1 MAERLII
8 RLASNAS
15 QKNHWLI
22 WSNSENEIIASGLLD
37 NAAQLSLLT
46 EKAQSRLVICLLPGV
61 DVSIKNIE
69 INGSFNRQMQLALPY
84 MLEEE
89 LASDVDQLH
98 FSVINK
104 QNGSVHVAICEKQ
117 KMSNWLSW
125 LAEAQISC
133 KQFIP
138 EYLALPEANENRWQA
153 LLLDDQWIIRENLY
167 TGWCC
172 EAQMLDLLLE
182 SKLADKKDV
191 QIESFTAEPQIQIT
205 QWINKDTVLPM
216 ELLSLG
222 TLNNKINLL
231 SGEFQPKKE
240 VNKDL
245 QKWKLPAVLAVSL
258 FMLMMVN
265 LYLQGLQADKQT
277 LIVKQQVERVYQLA
291 FPLQNKLKYARIK
304 KSVKRMLVGI
314 GGDKQSGF
322 LVMLNELIPTFAKNP
337 ELKPTNVKFDS
348 KKKEMRL
355 LATGKNFQSFEKFNS
370 SLGKQFTVKQG
381 ALNSSH
387 NSVSGLLT
395 IGRK

>member
-1 MAERLII
+1 
-8 RLASNAS
+8 
-15 QKNHWLI
+15 
-22 WSNSENEIIASGLLD
+22 
-37 NAAQLSLLT
+37 
-46 EKAQSRLVICLLPGV
+46 
-61 DVSIKNIE
+61 
-69 INGSFNRQMQLALPY
+69 MQLALPY

-89 LASDVDQLH
+89 LASDVELLH
-98 FSVINK
+98 FSIINK
-104 QNGSVHVAICEKQ
+104 QTDLVHVAVCEK
-117 KMSNWLSW
+117 KKISNWLNW
-125 LAEAQISC
+125 LAQASINC

-138 EYLALPEANENRWQA
+138 EYLALPQAFENKWQA
-153 LLLDDQWIIRENLY
+153 LLLDDQWLIRESLY

-182 SKLADKKDV
+182 SKLADNEEV
-191 QIESFTAEPQIQIT
+191 QIESFTAKPQAQIA
-205 QWINKDTVLPM
+205 QWINKDTILPM

-222 TLNNKINLL
+222 TLGNKINLL
-231 SGEFQPKKE
+231 SGEFQPEKA

-265 LYLQGLQADKQT
+265 LYLQAQQADKQT
-277 LIVKQQVERVYQLA
+277 LIVKQQVEAVYQQA

-304 KSVKRMLVGI
+304 KSMKRMLVGI

-322 LVMLNELIPTFAKNP
+322 LVMLNELVPTFANNP
-337 ELKPTNVKFDS
+337 ELKPNNVKFDS
-348 KKKEMRL
+348 KKQEMRL
-355 LATGKNFQSFEKFNS
+355 LAMGKNFQSFEKFNR